1 MKRTASV
8 GAALAAA
15 VLTSCGGGS
24 AAPPSAAALGQKL
37 ECLSTPEIS
46 QQTELFARETAACD
60 FSMPDQSS
68 QYAIITTFANSDAQA
83 NYAKAVD
90 SLGGIRVNGK
100 LWTVAFDGEAAGAT
114 AQQRLGGTL
123 K

>member
-1 MKRTASV
+1 MRLIAIV
-8 GAALAAA
+8 GAALTAAA
-15 VLTSCGGGS
+15 LTSCRGS
-24 AAPPSAAALGQKL
+24 AAPPSVAALGQKL

-68 QYAIITTFANSDAQA
+68 QHAIITTFANPDAQA

-100 LWTVAFDGEAAGAT
+100 LWTVAFDGEVAGAA
-114 AQQRLGGTL
+114 AQERLGGVL